1 VGRLGGESQHGVSE
15 RDIPG
20 ARRRRGKSGKAGES
34 CSLRPGHLARGPP
47 AGGNERAGEGW
58 GREGG
63 RMGGGYAVGR
73 REETE
78 STSRPRGQQRW
89 GRKRGGS
96 PGGERA

>member
-1 VGRLGGESQHGVSE
+1 VSE

-47 AGGNERAGEGW
+47 AGGNERAR
-58 GREGG
+58 GRV
-63 RMGGGYAVGR
+63 GYAVGR
-73 REETE
+73 RE
-78 STSRPRGQQRW
+78 RRRARRG
-89 GRKRGGS
+89 RGGSKDGGERERRIS

>member
-1 VGRLGGESQHGVSE
+1 MQGGRLGGESQQGVSE

-47 AGGNERAGEGW
+47 AGGTERTKRVSTGTERDGEYVVPAGAAEME
-58 GREGG
+58 R
-63 RMGGGYAVGR
+63 
-73 REETE
+73 
-78 STSRPRGQQRW
+78 
-89 GRKRGGS
+89 RKRGGS